1 MDRRATG
8 SNNGLVKSNLP
19 LKCNTGRGR
28 GREGWRE
35 MDRKRGEKKREGRS
49 RERKRFKEKKNDVEK
64 NTKVETFGKAT
75 TPDQGHCDILSS
87 HIQKY

>member
-8 SNNGLVKSNLP
+8 SNTGLVKSNLP

-49 RERKRFKEKKNDVEK
+49 RERKRFKEKKHKGREIW
-64 NTKVETFGKAT
+64 
-75 TPDQGHCDILSS
+75 QGYHTRSRPL
-87 HIQKY
+87 